1 MDNPDFLIVGG
12 GSAGATLASLLSQDP
27 ATRVLLIEAGA
38 DTLPDAIPADI
49 ADTFPSS
56 YLNRDY
62 LWPDLTARRSAAEPP
77 RPFPQAR
84 VMGGGSSVMG
94 LWALRGLPSDYDSWA
109 PAVPMAGAGVMWCAA
124 SARSSVMPTAPRRSE
139 QQAECPYPIRRA
151 PAGEWPAFVTA
162 MKDAAAA
169 RQLHFIDDINESA
182 GDGFFA
188 MPLSQD
194 DQRASSARC
203 YLTGA
208 VRRRGNLAIMP
219 QTRVT
224 ALRIDGGACA
234 E

>member
-38 DTLPDAIPADI
+38 DTPPDAIPADI

-94 LWALRGLPSDYDSWA
+94 LWALRGLPSDYE
-109 PAVPMAGAGVMWCAA
+109 PGA
-124 SARSSVMPTAPRRSE
+124 RRGADGWGWSDVVRCFRMIE
-139 QQAECPYPIRRA
+139 RDPDRA
-151 PAGEWPAFVTA
+151 PALQSSKRNALSDPPHARGGMAGLRHSDERRRCRPPAADLSTTSTKARWTA
-162 MKDAAAA
+162 FL
-169 RQLHFIDDINESA
+169 RC
-182 GDGFFA
+182 
-188 MPLSQD
+188 
-194 DQRASSARC
+194 RSARMIS
-203 YLTGA
+203 A
-208 VRRRGNLAIMP
+208 PRARAAI
-219 QTRVT
+219 
-224 ALRIDGGACA
+224 
-234 E
+234 